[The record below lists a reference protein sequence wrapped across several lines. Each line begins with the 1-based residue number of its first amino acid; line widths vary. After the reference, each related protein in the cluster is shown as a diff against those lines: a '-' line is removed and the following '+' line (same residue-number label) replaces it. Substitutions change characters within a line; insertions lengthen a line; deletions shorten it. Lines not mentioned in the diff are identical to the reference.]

1 MLFGGKRDIINL
13 RKAPVTGRIASRS
26 ISSRREV
33 RPMAF
38 YDLIILIIMAAGV
51 LVDLV
56 ACVVAV
62 LSFLKEKKDK

>member
-1 MLFGGKRDIINL
+1 
-13 RKAPVTGRIASRS
+13 
-26 ISSRREV
+26 
-33 RPMAF
+33 MAF